1 MGPEAI
7 QQYINSD
14 EVIKRLAAAQGIDVL
29 NLVKSVQEVQQ
40 EQQQAMDEAASME
53 AIKNSPQ
60 MLQAQT
66 QAAQAGMQAPPPEQ
80 QQQQQAP
87 PQQ

>member
-1 MGPEAI
+1 
-7 QQYINSD
+7 
-14 EVIKRLAAAQGIDVL
+14 
-29 NLVKSVQEVQQ
+29 
-40 EQQQAMDEAASME
+40 MDEAASME